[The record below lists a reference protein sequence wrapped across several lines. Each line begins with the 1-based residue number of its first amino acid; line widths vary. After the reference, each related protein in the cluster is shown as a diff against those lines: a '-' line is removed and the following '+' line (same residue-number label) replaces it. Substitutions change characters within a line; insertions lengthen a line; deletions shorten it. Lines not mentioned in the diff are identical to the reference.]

1 MRQRCCHHRPASE
14 ERIALYDLIVE
25 EKNILGF
32 EDLMQKVG
40 RQDLRE
46 QMSIDEDLML
56 ARLFPKAPKHRPN
69 PHALLHALVIML
81 FPKEVFH
88 IFGPIQNTLYL
99 AACDVMAVLIQFVN
113 EGTALHAEPP
123 GDMDYADESDPHDM
137 SNDDVIKA
145 LDNYADALE
154 AWLVISKDNTLTPFA
169 AEAIAKY
176 FVDHPD
182 VDYWSPASL
191 AETT

>member
-1 MRQRCCHHRPASE
+1 MSQRCYHHRPASE
-14 ERIALYDLIVE
+14 VRIALYDYIIGENKLPYNE
-25 EKNILGF
+25 
-32 EDLMQKVG
+32 LMLKAS
-40 RQDLRE
+40 RQDLLE
-46 QMSIDEDLML
+46 QMSTDVDIML

-123 GDMDYADESDPHDM
+123 GDTDDADEPDANDM
-137 SNDDVIKA
+137 TTVEVVKA

-154 AWLVISKDNTLTPFA
+154 AWLVFSKDNTLTPFA
-169 AEAIAKY
+169 EEAIAKY

-182 VDYWSPASL
+182 VDYWSPAAL
-191 AETT
+191 A